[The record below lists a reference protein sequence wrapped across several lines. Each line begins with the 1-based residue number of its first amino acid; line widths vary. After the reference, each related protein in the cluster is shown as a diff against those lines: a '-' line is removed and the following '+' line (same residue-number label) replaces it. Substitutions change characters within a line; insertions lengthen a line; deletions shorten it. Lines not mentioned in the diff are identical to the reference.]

1 MTVPLLEV
9 TGLRTA
15 FRTRGGVAHA
25 VDGISFSVAPHETL
39 GLVGESGCGKSVTA
53 LSILRLIRPPGAIDA
68 GSRIAFESRDLL
80 ALPEV
85 EMRAVRGARIAM
97 VFQEPMT
104 SLNPVLTIGDQV
116 AEVARI
122 HERAPRREAWT
133 RAVKMLGTVGL
144 PDPATRARDYPHQLS
159 GGMRQR
165 VMLAM
170 ALLLRPA
177 LLIADEPTTALD
189 VTVQAQ
195 ILELLAALQREMGM
209 SVLLITHDFG
219 VIAERAQRVLVMYA
233 GQIVEEAPVRELFA
247 APHHPYT
254 HGLLAAVPR
263 LGARRDRLAVIP
275 GSVPSATEWPT
286 GCRFRARCP
295 HAFDKCATE
304 PPLYQIGPGHQS
316 RCHLA
321 SR

>member
-219 VIAERAQRVLVMYA
+219 VIAERAQRVLVRYA